1 MEQLFEARMYR
12 IYNTMK
18 DTGYVSPRFLE
29 KLRCDGGVH
38 TAATVVFEGT
48 STGFLRLL
56 RHRKLESTVES
67 LVLEYPELFPK
78 VVTQAARRRVDL
90 ARQLLA
96 A

>member
-1 MEQLFEARMYR
+1 MHNDFEARMYKV
-12 IYNTMK
+12 YNTMK

-29 KLRCDGGVH
+29 KLRRDGGVH
-38 TAATVVFEGT
+38 TAAHLVSEGT

-56 RHRKLESTVES
+56 RHRKLESTVEA
-67 LVLEYPELFPK
+67 LVIEYEELFPN
-78 VVTQAARRRVDL
+78 VVTRAARNRVDL